1 MIYLDNSATT
11 PLCREAREAMLYA
24 MDRFGNPSS
33 LHKVGQ
39 EAAGLVAD
47 ARSGILKTLGVRNP
61 ADGVLVFTGSGTEA
75 SNLAL
80 QGTVQAKARH
90 AGKTILTTDSEH
102 PSVENQ
108 MKRFESEGYR
118 VVRIG
123 TGNGKLDL
131 DAVDRELES
140 NDVFL
145 ASFMLVNNE
154 TGAVYDVAEAFA
166 RIQRK
171 NPGAIT
177 HCDAVQGYLKCEYRP
192 EKLHAD
198 LMTLSAHKIGGPKGI
213 GALYVRQDIL
223 KRKYLSP
230 LILGGG
236 QEKGFRSGTE
246 NVIGIAGFGA
256 AAKAVLPVWKENG
269 ERTAGLRLE
278 LKERLTALGFRVNEP
293 ETAAPHILSVTLPDI
308 KSETMLHFLSAKG
321 ICVSSGSA
329 CSSHAKEV
337 SRALTAFGL
346 NAHDADCTVRI
357 SFGPD
362 NTEEDVRLAAEAL
375 KEGMDTLVR
384 IRK

>member
-11 PLCREAREAMLYA
+11 PLCPEAREAMLGA

-33 LHKVGQ
+33 LHTEGQ
-39 EAAGLVAD
+39 EAARLMD
-47 ARSGILKTLGVRNP
+47 EARTAVTKTLGLRHP
-61 ADGVLVFTGSGTEA
+61 ADGLLVFTGSGTEA

-80 QGTVQAKARH
+80 QGVVGAKARH
-90 AGKTILTTDSEH
+90 AGRTILTTDSEH
-102 PSVENQ
+102 PSIENQ
-108 MKRFESEGYR
+108 MKRFEAEGYR

-123 TGNGKLDL
+123 THGGILDL
-131 DAVDRELES
+131 DAVDRELET

-154 TGAVYDVAEAFA
+154 TGAVYDVAEAFS
-166 RIQRK
+166 RIHKK
-171 NPGAIT
+171 NPAAIT

-192 EKLHAD
+192 ERLQSD
-198 LMTLSAHKIGGPKGI
+198 LMTLSAHKIGGPKGV
-213 GALYVRQDIL
+213 GALYVRPDIL

-236 QEKGFRSGTE
+236 QERGFRSGTE

-256 AAKAVLPVWKENG
+256 AAKVASANLSGN
-269 ERTAGLRLE
+269 RDAMTGLRDALR
-278 LKERLTALGFRVNEP
+278 ERLAGTGFQVNEP
-293 ETAAPHILSVTLPDI
+293 ACPAPHILSVTLPDI
-308 KSETMLHFLSAKG
+308 KSETMLHYLSGQG

-329 CSSHAKEV
+329 CSSHAKQV

-346 NAHDADCTVRI
+346 GAHDADCTIRI
-357 SFGPD
+357 SFGPG
-362 NTEEDVRLAAEAL
+362 NTQEDVERLLQAMVQGRDSL
-375 KEGMDTLVR
+375 IR